1 MDLFNIKINNINR
14 NNNNIF
20 IVFSHIIDVNIE
32 KLWFC
37 LRDFFSSSDKSS
49 QNFMFIKGNN
59 TWTAGNKFTYYW
71 SDIYKVK
78 SETIDTLEENE
89 RKKISWK
96 IETDFGFHYI
106 KSCYLYKISKK
117 EQTLLKINIISEQTI
132 PSYLLSQN
140 EKNHFC
146 LFIPN
151 ILLDKNKCLKEEKEK
166 NISYESCIIN
176 ANNKDIWNLITDL
189 KQLGKLAP
197 IIGENIEKWGFA
209 FDVGSFWKAYLKNI
223 NKTAFLRVNKVKM
236 NEQKKIWLYSLETI
250 GTDKKIIPHI
260 IEFKIIKIEEQKC
273 QLSITHKFIK
283 KINNNCMKILN
294 INKRDILKRI
304 KKYFEHK
311 IEINENNEFKYSNV
325 KFIDNININNDEEI
339 INKSKNVKLEH
350 YEYN

>member
-32 KLWFC
+32 KLWFF
-37 LRDFFSSSDKSS
+37 LRDLLSSSDKSS
-49 QNFMFIKGNN
+49 KNFMFIKGNN
-59 TWTAGNKFTYYW
+59 TWKAGNKFTYYW
-71 SDIYKVK
+71 SHIYKVK
-78 SETIDTLEENE
+78 SETIDIVDETE

-106 KSCYLYKISKK
+106 KSCYLYKISEK
-117 EQTLLKINIISEQTI
+117 EQTLLKIYIISEQTI
-132 PSYLLSQN
+132 PSYLLSPN

-146 LFIPN
+146 LFNPDT
-151 ILLDKNKCLKEEKEK
+151 LLVKNKCLKEEKEK
-166 NISYESCIIN
+166 TISYESCIIK
-176 ANNKDIWNLITDL
+176 ANNQDIWKLITDFKKL
-189 KQLGKLAP
+189 SKLAP
-197 IIGENIEKWGFA
+197 IIGENVENWGFT

-236 NEQKKIWLYSLETI
+236 DEQKKIWLYSLETI

-273 QLSITHKFIK
+273 QLSITHTFIK
-283 KINNNCMKILN
+283 KVKNNFLKILN

-304 KKYFEHK
+304 KKYIEQK
-311 IEINENNEFKYSNV
+311 YEINKENEFKYSNE
-325 KFIDNININNDEEI
+325 KFIDNITINNNEEI
-339 INKSKNVKLEH
+339 INKSNKLKN
-350 YEYN
+350 Y